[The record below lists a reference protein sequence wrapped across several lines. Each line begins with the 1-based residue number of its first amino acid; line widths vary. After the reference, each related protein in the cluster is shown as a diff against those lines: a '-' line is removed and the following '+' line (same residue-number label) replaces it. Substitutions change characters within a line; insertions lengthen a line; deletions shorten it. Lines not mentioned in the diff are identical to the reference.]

1 MPVSMQEA
9 VFTEDTIVDVAD
21 ALMLDDIIFLQK
33 IREEITEAEAAL
45 AAYDPAKEALV
56 ADQEERDAAEE
67 QQQEAAAEPGLDFT
81 PSLSGTQT
89 LSLDS
94 SGDWRSAGLTSEIP
108 LPLQGMRELP
118 PPPKPTA
125 SFYER
130 FLRGKRDTVEAQKE
144 MEKLRWIVSRREA
157 AAAAPFPDLTV
168 CLKKLVEVMVARDLG
183 MVEEI
188 CRNHDENG
196 EEEEE
201 KKKIPF
207 RKKVTRFGYYF
218 GVRKHQDFFLKYA

>member
-1 MPVSMQEA
+1 M
-9 VFTEDTIVDVAD
+9 DVAD

-33 IREEITEAEAAL
+33 IREEIAEAEAAL

-56 ADQEERDAAEE
+56 ADEEERTAAAEE
-67 QQQEAAAEPGLDFT
+67 AEAQEAENAGPDFT

-89 LSLDS
+89 LSLDG
-94 SGDWRSAGLTSEIP
+94 SGAWRSEGLTSEIP

-125 SFYER
+125 SFYQR
-130 FLRGKRDTVEAQKE
+130 FLRGKRDSVEAQKE
-144 MEKLRWIVSRREA
+144 VEKLRWVLARHEA
-157 AAAAPFPDLTV
+157 PQAPFPDLTAS
-168 CLKKLVEVMVARDLG
+168 LKKLVEVMAEKGLG

-188 CRNHDENG
+188 QRQ
-196 EEEEE
+196 EEQEEE

-207 RKKVTRFGYYF
+207 RKKVARFGYFY
-218 GVRKHQDFFLKYA
+218 GVRKHQDSFLKFA

>member
-1 MPVSMQEA
+1 MQEA
-9 VFTEDTIVDVAD
+9 VLTEDTIVDVAD

-188 CRNHDENG
+188 HRKHDEDG
-196 EEEEE
+196 EEEEEE

-207 RKKVTRFGYYF
+207 RKRVTRFGYYF